1 MSLGRIGGFVSAT
14 DHSCAAWSN
23 SLTNERSGRSKI
35 GFLVLLDRRGCC
47 PAASAL
53 TRAASGDIQNSV
65 ALIAWSATLDLL
77 ETPIDQWFTSTG
89 PQRLP
94 SQVG

>member
-1 MSLGRIGGFVSAT
+1 MSLGRIGGLVSGA

-35 GFLVLLDRRGCC
+35 GFLVMLDRLGCC
-47 PAASAL
+47 PATSDMV
-53 TRAASGDIQNSV
+53 RSASGDIQNAV
-65 ALIAWSATLDLL
+65 GLIAWSLNFDLL
-77 ETPIDQWFTSTG
+77 ETPIDQWLTSTG
-89 PQRLP
+89 PHFLP